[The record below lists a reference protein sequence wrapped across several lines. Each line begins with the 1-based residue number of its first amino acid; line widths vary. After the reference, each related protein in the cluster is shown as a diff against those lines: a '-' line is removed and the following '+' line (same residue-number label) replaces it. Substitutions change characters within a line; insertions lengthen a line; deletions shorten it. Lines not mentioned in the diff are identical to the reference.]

1 VGGGAVGVCRAESC
15 SVAGAVGGS
24 VTVGNS
30 VAVGGSVAVRGSV
43 VAGGDWV
50 VCRAVPV
57 TAGVCGGLR
66 VARGPSDGVA
76 GGTASPATGVGV
88 RAPNTPR
95 ETVVVSAGGV
105 GVSEPLENEDAGDS
119 TPPPK
124 LTTSAT
130 ANAATVTTSA
140 TATSD
145 RWVSTHS
152 RQSVSG
158 VSTTAPEWS
167 RSRTSTLGQDCR

>member
-1 VGGGAVGVCRAESC
+1 MGGGAVGD
-15 SVAGAVGGS
+15 SVA
-24 VTVGNS
+24 VGNS
-30 VAVGGSVAVRGSV
+30 VAVDGL
-43 VAGGDWV
+43 V
-50 VCRAVPV
+50 VCRAVRV
-57 TAGVCGGLR
+57 TPGVCGGLR

-76 GGTASPATGVGV
+76 GGTASAVTGVGV

-105 GVSEPLENEDAGDS
+105 GVSEPLENGDAGNS
-119 TPPPK
+119 TPLPE
-124 LTTSAT
+124 LTTSVT

-152 RQSVSG
+152 
-158 VSTTAPEWS
+158 W
-167 RSRTSTLGQDCR
+167 